1 MIFLP
6 TKVSSGSKAATRA
19 TMTWWPGGRIW
30 MMMTMTI
37 ISFVQ
42 AEDSYRFFDFR
53 VTYGNISLDKL
64 VPPKR
69 VILING
75 KFPGP
80 ELYLVTNDNLI
91 INVHNDLDEPFL
103 LSWNGLHLKRNSYQD
118 GVYGTTCPIPPGK
131 NYTYD
136 FHVGDQIG
144 SFFYFPSLGL
154 QKAGGGYGAIRI
166 LSRPGIPVPFPQPA
180 GDFTLLIGDW
190 YPDEDYKNLTA
201 RLDGGRMI
209 PRPYSVLING
219 NETPDSTTLTV
230 DKGKTYRFRISN
242 VGVQMSL
249 NLEISGHMLKLV
261 EVEGTYTIQ
270 SMYTS
275 VDIHV
280 GQSLSVLV
288 TMDQPPQNYTIAV
301 GSRFNH
307 GQSLNR
313 LILQYSNTKSKKSKF
328 VPIREPDNEID
339 FSIKQARSIKTNLTA
354 SRQNAEGSKHYGR
367 MKISRTLILESSGG
381 VVNKKQRYAINGVSF
396 VPADT
401 PLKLADYFKI
411 KGVFKVGTIPDKP
424 GRAGIRLETAVM
436 GLHHK
441 DFLEIVFLNPE
452 KIVQTYHLDGYSFWV
467 VGIGNRWS
475 TWSHASRREY
485 NLKDAISRS
494 TTQVYPKSWTAVYV
508 ALDNVGMWNF
518 RSEFWARQYL
528 GQQFYFRV
536 HSPANSNRDEYPLP
550 KNALLCGQASNR
562 HRRDFIP

>member
-1 MIFLP
+1 MAWRP
-6 TKVSSGSKAATRA
+6 D
-19 TMTWWPGGRIW
+19 GGVW
-30 MMMTMTI
+30 MMMTITI

-53 VTYGNISLDKL
+53 VTYGNVSVNID
-64 VPPKR
+64 VPPTR
-69 VILING
+69 VILINE

-80 ELYLVTNDNLI
+80 ELDLVTNDNLI

-131 NYTYD
+131 NYTYA
-136 FHVGDQIG
+136 FNLGDQTG
-144 SFFYFPSLGL
+144 SFFYFPSLGV
-154 QKAGGGYGAIRI
+154 QKAAGGFGAIRI

-180 GDFTLLIGDW
+180 GDFTLLVGDW
-190 YPDEDYKNLTA
+190 YSGQDYKNITA

-219 NETPDSTTLTV
+219 NGNTGSRSTSLTV

-242 VGVQMSL
+242 VGVELSI
-249 NLEISGHMLKLV
+249 NVEILGHMLKLV

-275 VDIHV
+275 LDIHV

-288 TMDQPPQNYTIAV
+288 TMDQPPQNYSIVVATRFTHTISEKA
-301 GSRFNH
+301 
-307 GQSLNR
+307 

-354 SRQNAEGSKHYGR
+354 FRQNAEGSYHYGR
-367 MKISRTLILESSGG
+367 IKISRTLILESSGG

-411 KGVFKVGTIPDKP
+411 KGVFKEGSIPDKP
-424 GRAGIRLETAVM
+424 GRARIRLETAVM
-436 GLHHK
+436 GVHHK
-441 DFLEIVFLNPE
+441 DFLEIVFQNRELF
-452 KIVQTYHLDGYSFWV
+452 VQTYHLDGYNFWV

-485 NLKDAISRS
+485 NLRNAISRS

-536 HSPANSNRDEYPLP
+536 YSPANSTDEYPLP
-550 KNALLCGQASNR
+550 KNALLCGRASNR

>member
-1 MIFLP
+1 MAWCP
-6 TKVSSGSKAATRA
+6 D
-19 TMTWWPGGRIW
+19 GGVW

-42 AEDSYRFFDFR
+42 AEDSFRFFDLR
-53 VTYGNISLDKL
+53 VTYGNISLNKRN
-64 VPPKR
+64 PPER

-80 ELYLVTNDNLI
+80 ELSLVTNDNLI
-91 INVHNDLDEPFL
+91 INVHNGLDEPFL

-144 SFFYFPSLGL
+144 SFFYFPSLGV
-154 QKAGGGYGAIRI
+154 QKAAGGFGAIRI

-190 YPDEDYKNLTA
+190 YLEDYKNLTA

-209 PRPYSVLING
+209 HRPFAVLING
-219 NETPDSTTLTV
+219 NGNPASTSLTV

-242 VGVQMSL
+242 VGLQMSL
-249 NLEISGHMLKLV
+249 NFEILGHMLKLV

-275 VDIHV
+275 LDIHV

-288 TMDQPPQNYTIAV
+288 TMDQPPQNYTIVARTRFTDIQSQNAV
-301 GSRFNH
+301 
-307 GQSLNR
+307 
-313 LILQYSNTKSKKSKF
+313 ILKYSNTKSKTSKF
-328 VPIREPDNEID
+328 VPRIEPGNEVD

-354 SRQNAEGSKHYGR
+354 SRQNAEGSYHYGR
-367 MKISRTLILESSGG
+367 IKISRTLILESSAG
-381 VVNKKQRYAINGVSF
+381 VVNRKQRYAINGVSF

-411 KGVFKVGTIPDKP
+411 KGVFKVGSIPDKP

-436 GLHHK
+436 GVHHK
-441 DFLEIVFLNPE
+441 DFLEIVLLNHE
-452 KIVQTYHLDGYSFWV
+452 KIVQTYHLDGYNFWV

-475 TWSHASRREY
+475 TWSPASRREY

-494 TTQVYPKSWTAVYV
+494 TTQVYQKSWTAVYV

-536 HSPANSNRDEYPLP
+536 HSPASSIKDEYPLP

-562 HRRDFIP
+562 HRRDFTP

>member
-1 MIFLP
+1 M
-6 TKVSSGSKAATRA
+6 A
-19 TMTWWPGGRIW
+19 WWPDGGFL
-30 MMMTMTI
+30 MMMMMTI

-42 AEDSYRFFDFR
+42 AEDSNRFFDLR
-53 VTYGNISLDKL
+53 VTYGNVSVTKY
-64 VPPKR
+64 VPPTR

-131 NYTYD
+131 NYTYA
-136 FHVGDQIG
+136 FHLEDQIG
-144 SFFYFPSLGL
+144 SFFYFPSLAV
-154 QKAGGGYGAIRI
+154 QKAAGGFGAIRI
-166 LSRPGIPVPFPQPA
+166 LSRPGTPVPFPQPA
-180 GDFTLLIGDW
+180 GDFTILIGDW
-190 YPDEDYKNLTA
+190 YTGEDHKDLKA

-219 NETPDSTTLTV
+219 NEDTASTSLTV

-242 VGVQMSL
+242 VGLQLSL
-249 NLEISGHMLKLV
+249 NFEILGHMLKLV

-270 SMYTS
+270 TKFTS
-275 VDIHV
+275 LDIHV
-280 GQSLSVLV
+280 GQSYSVLV
-288 TMDQPPQNYTIAV
+288 TMDQPPQNYSIVV
-301 GSRFNH
+301 GTRFTDSR
-307 GQSLNR
+307 STNR
-313 LILQYSNTKSKKSKF
+313 IILHYSNSKSSKF
-328 VPIREPDNEID
+328 VPNRQPDNDID

-354 SRQNAEGSKHYGR
+354 SRQRQDAQGSYHYGR
-367 MKISRTLILESSGG
+367 IKISRTLILESSAG
-381 VVNKKQRYAINGVSF
+381 VVNRKQRYAINGVSF

-411 KGVFKVGTIPDKP
+411 KGVFKVGSIPDKP

-436 GLHHK
+436 GVHHK
-441 DFLEIVFLNPE
+441 DFLEIVFQNRE
-452 KIVQTYHLDGYSFWV
+452 KYVQTYHLDGYNFWV

-475 TWSHASRREY
+475 TWSQASRRDY
-485 NLKDAISRS
+485 NLRDAISRS
-494 TTQVYPKSWTAVYV
+494 TTQVYPKSWTAIYV
-508 ALDNVGMWNF
+508 AFDNVGMWNF

-536 HSPANSNRDEYPLP
+536 HSPANSTRDEYPLP
-550 KNALLCGQASNR
+550 KNALLCGRASNR

>member
-1 MIFLP
+1 M
-6 TKVSSGSKAATRA
+6 A
-19 TMTWWPGGRIW
+19 WWPDVCFW

-42 AEDSYRFFDFR
+42 AEDSYRFFDLR
-53 VTYGNISLDKL
+53 VTDGKVSVFKG
-64 VPPKR
+64 VPPTT
-69 VILING
+69 VILINE

-80 ELYLVTNDNLI
+80 ELHLVTNDNLI

-131 NYTYD
+131 NYTYAI
-136 FHVGDQIG
+136 HVGDQVG
-144 SFFYFPSLGL
+144 SFFYFPSLAV
-154 QKAGGGYGAIRI
+154 QKAAGGYGAIRI
-166 LSRPGIPVPFPQPA
+166 LSRPDIPVPFPQPA

-190 YPDEDYKNLTA
+190 YHRNHKNLKA

-209 PRPYSVLING
+209 PRPYAVLVNG
-219 NETPDSTTLTV
+219 DGNTASTSLTV
-230 DKGKTYRFRISN
+230 EKGKTYRFRISN
-242 VGVQMSL
+242 VGVQVSL
-249 NLEISGHMLKLV
+249 NFEILGHMLKLV

-270 SMYTS
+270 TMYTS
-275 VDIHV
+275 LDIHV

-288 TMDQPPQNYTIAV
+288 TMDQPPQKYSIVIGTRFTEDLSTYTLFLNYT
-301 GSRFNH
+301 NP
-307 GQSLNR
+307 N
-313 LILQYSNTKSKKSKF
+313 SKNKF
-328 VPIREPDNEID
+328 VPNREPDNDLD
-339 FSIKQARSIKTNLTA
+339 FSIEQARSIKTNLTA
-354 SRQNAEGSKHYGR
+354 SGQRQNAQGSHHYGR
-367 MKISRTLILESSGG
+367 IKISRTLILESSAGL
-381 VVNKKQRYAINGVSF
+381 VHRKQRYGINGVSF

-411 KGVFKVGTIPDKP
+411 KGVYKVGSIPDKP
-424 GRAGIRLETAVM
+424 GREGMRLETAVM

-441 DFLEIVFLNPE
+441 DFLEIVFQNRE
-452 KIVQTYHLDGYSFWV
+452 KIVQTYHLDGYNFWV

-475 TWSHASRREY
+475 TWSQASRREY

-518 RSEFWARQYL
+518 RTEFWARQYL

-536 HSPANSNRDEYPLP
+536 YSPANSIRDEYPLP
-550 KNALLCGQASNR
+550 KNALLCGRASNR
-562 HRRDFIP
+562 HMRDFIP